1 MVVGGGFAGIEVFAE
16 LPSLASSLVADY
28 SSRSFDDMRFHLI
41 EAMGRIMP
49 KVSLATSQWV
59 LGRLTNIGGECV
71 SRHAGDECAGRQ
83 RHSLVQ
89 KDHLD
94 HLIVW
99 GAGVT
104 ANPTVVRRSDLPIEE
119 RGRIRARVGSADR
132 HVEGAW
138 AAGDIAAVAARPRV
152 TEAAAGAADSSA
164 AATAAQMTV

>member
-1 MVVGGGFAGIEVFAE
+1 MYLDTQVTSALDGNVT
-16 LPSLASSLVADY
+16 L
-28 SSRSFDDMRFHLI
+28 SSRKTISTD
-41 EAMGRIMP
+41 
-49 KVSLATSQWV
+49 
-59 LGRLTNIGGECV
+59 
-71 SRHAGDECAGRQ
+71 
-83 RHSLVQ
+83 
-89 KDHLD
+89 
-94 HLIVW
+94 LIVW

-164 AATAAQMTV
+164 TATAAQMTI